1 MVRKYR
7 HIFFIIIASHFLSGC
22 SEPLPVAEKLPLS
35 VKENLRFLQQDAQ
48 FLMYFNFKGMRAS
61 GFWDKHI
68 SDSVFA
74 GENEFGTL
82 LNIFKEA
89 TGASISE
96 GLDELYYSNSWVGDN
111 AILMKG
117 TFDMNKFK
125 SVIENDSAYVT
136 KGYPDGTILYN
147 NIENGL
153 YIFFKDKFT
162 ICSSNMLSQIEY
174 MMSVSDTVSG
184 LSESPELI
192 TALENSLFKSNVVL
206 AATEKTFI
214 RGIFLNYLESQAL
227 SGDYTKPDSVVTFER
242 DLRNFYERVEYIAFS
257 VKMRD
262 DLTFAIQIGCNDLED
277 AEFLRKTVNGLITLS
292 KLSAASGNDE
302 VQTGVLNSIVNQVSD
317 KELIIQM
324 KITDENIAAFRQSLL
339 YSPPEIESQ
348 F

>member
-1 MVRKYR
+1 MIRFCRY
-7 HIFFIIIASHFLSGC
+7 IFLLVLFPFIFSGC
-22 SEPLPVAEKLPLS
+22 SEPIPVSEKLPLS

-82 LNIFKEA
+82 LNIFREA
-89 TGASISE
+89 TGASISD
-96 GLDELYYSNSWVGDN
+96 GLDELYYSNSWIGDN

-117 TFDMNKFK
+117 TFDMDRFK
-125 SVIENDSAYVT
+125 NVIENDSIYIS
-136 KGYPDGTILYN
+136 KIYPDGTILYN

-162 ICSSNMLSQIEY
+162 ICSSNMLGQIEY
-174 MMSVSDTVSG
+174 MMTVSDTVQG
-184 LSESPELI
+184 ISESPELI

-227 SGDYTKPDSVVTFER
+227 SGEYTKPDSVVTFER
-242 DLRNFYERVEYIAFS
+242 DLRNFYERVEYISFS
-257 VKMRD
+257 IKMRE
-262 DLTFAIQIGCNDLED
+262 DLTIAIQIGCNDVED

-302 VQTGVLNSIVNQVSD
+302 VQTGVLRSIKNQVSD
-317 KELIIQM
+317 KSLIIQM
-324 KITDENIAAFRQSLL
+324 GITDDNISAFRQSLL
-339 YSPPEIESQ
+339 YTPPDIESP